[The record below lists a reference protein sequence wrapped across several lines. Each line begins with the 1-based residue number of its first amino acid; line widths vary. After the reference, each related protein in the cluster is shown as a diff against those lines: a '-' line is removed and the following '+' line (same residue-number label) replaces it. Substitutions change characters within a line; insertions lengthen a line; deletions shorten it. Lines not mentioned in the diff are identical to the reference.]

1 MGINLAN
8 SFGFDAKI
16 GVFGIEP
23 VPHQMRAQV
32 VEMQDTSDF
41 ADRNQPPPREHCHRR
56 GYGRLRPKIAKRH
69 VFFIWSLTR
78 QAMTYWHVPPWQV
91 LALPQ
96 GAPSAVAWCQQPQ

>member
-41 ADRNQPPPREHCHRR
+41 ADRHQPPPVST
-56 GYGRLRPKIAKRH
+56 A
-69 VFFIWSLTR
+69 T
-78 QAMTYWHVPPWQV
+78 AAATVPPQRKPYRRS
-91 LALPQ
+91 PQ
-96 GAPSAVAWCQQPQ
+96 DTDSSR